1 MAIMANIESRE
12 WRQQYLMKNNIPME
26 HPRASTTDDVEC
38 FFSVLRDTVGKDFTL
53 KEVKFCITLLFLNVV
68 FQVLFGW
75 RKVTYEFVKRM
86 DPDLPF
92 YYHTS
97 THNRF
102 YEGEMPDFNTKPK
115 KTPQSRRTP
124 RYELLG
130 ADNRVTFAVRNSGS
144 IRAMFHNA
152 PVELPPPPGTYNQLH
167 HEHTYAASR

>member
-1 MAIMANIESRE
+1 MPAQQMMLNVFLVSYVTWSEKILHSKKLSIASIINI
-12 WRQQYLMKNNIPME
+12 
-26 HPRASTTDDVEC
+26 
-38 FFSVLRDTVGKDFTL
+38 
-53 KEVKFCITLLFLNVV
+53 LNVV

-75 RKVTYEFVKRM
+75 RKVTYEFAKRM

-97 THNRF
+97 THHRF

-115 KTPQSRRTP
+115 KTPQPRRTP
-124 RYELLG
+124 RYELLR
-130 ADNRVTFAVRNSGS
+130 ADSRVTFAVRNSGS
-144 IRAMFHNA
+144 IHAMFHNA